1 MSKYDPTLDS
11 LFRALSDP
19 TRRAIV
25 ERLMR
30 GPASVGELAQ
40 PFALSLPTLMTHLA
54 RLEEAGLIET
64 RKDGRVRTCAVVPA
78 ALAPMQGWLDD
89 QRALWEG
96 RLDRLDEYVTRLM
109 KERAHDSEP
118 RD

>member
-1 MSKYDPTLDS
+1 MSKYDPGLDQ
-11 LFRALSDP
+11 LFHALADP

-40 PFALSLPTLMTHLA
+40 PFAMALPSLMTHLR
-54 RLEEAGLIET
+54 RLEDAGLIET

-78 ALAPMQGWLDD
+78 ALAPAQDWLTE
-89 QRALWEG
+89 QRAQWEG
-96 RLDRLDEYVTRLM
+96 RLDRLDTYVTRLM
-109 KERAHDSEP
+109 KES
-118 RD
+118 RDDA